1 MKTIQINPL
10 DNVAVALT
18 PIAKGE
24 SITAG
29 EYTVIAAEDIPQGH
43 KIALKKI
50 AKDTN
55 VVKYGFP
62 IGHATEEIEVGN
74 WLHRHNMATNLEC

>member
-18 PIAKGE
+18 PIVKGE

-29 EYTVIAAEDIPQGH
+29 EYTVIAAEDIPQ
-43 KIALKKI
+43 
-50 AKDTN
+50 
-55 VVKYGFP
+55 
-62 IGHATEEIEVGN
+62 
-74 WLHRHNMATNLEC
+74 

>member
-29 EYTVIAAEDIPQGH
+29 EYTVIATEDIPQGH

-50 AKDTN
+50 EKDTN

-62 IGHATEEIEVGN
+62 IGHATKEIEVDNYGV
-74 WLHRHNMATNLEC
+74 TVG